1 MDAVEDHFVLNL
13 SPKSS
18 NEHIVQG
25 LTKQVLIVS
34 QILHLWSKQSLH
46 SLSFGNISE
55 VTEITEV
62 NQCWVLIVLG
72 RETFVQIWTGYF
84 C

>member
-25 LTKQVLIVS
+25 LTKQILIIS